1 MRRKGVVGKEEGK
14 RRGVLEREMFAE
26 VFVVGIEVG
35 RDGFVDAFDTV
46 FGDSALVW
54 TSKK

>member
-1 MRRKGVVGKEEGK
+1 MSRKWISGEEE
-14 RRGVLEREMFAE
+14 RECNGVLEGEVFAE

-46 FGDSALVW
+46 LEIRR
-54 TSKK
+54 